1 LFGGWVVGGIVDGS
15 VDKIVK
21 HVSWKLLQQQ
31 AKFASNSRR
40 KEKPNIYIF
49 LPLMVLLIKV

>member
-1 LFGGWVVGGIVDGS
+1 LVEGWVVVGIVDGPI
-15 VDKIVK
+15 DKIIK